1 MMNEL
6 MNYNCI
12 DFKKLL
18 ILKAKGLKISDQECY
33 VLMMIMTLNEVGI
46 KPITPSR
53 ISEFCYLPL
62 SKIDETL
69 LSLLDKNIIARN
81 KGLLDLKPLYHL
93 LLNEDKK
100 EEKKVDL
107 ISVFEDAFG
116 RTLSQIEIS
125 IIQQFMTKGCDDQM
139 ILDALNEAVKS
150 GALSFRYIEAILD
163 NWLKYGVKK
172 RYAPTQV
179 SQETVDQK
187 IKDYKWWEN
196 NE

>member
-1 MMNEL
+1 MDEL

-18 ILKAKGLKISDQECY
+18 ILKAKGLKIGDQECY
-33 VLMMIMTLNEVGI
+33 ILMIIMTLNEIGM

-53 ISEFCYLPL
+53 IHEFCSLSL
-62 SKIDETL
+62 SKIDESL

-81 KGLLDLKPLYHL
+81 KGLLDLKPLYSL
-93 LLNEDKK
+93 LVNENKK
-100 EEKKVDL
+100 EEKKIDL
-107 ISVFEDAFG
+107 ISIFEDAFG
-116 RTLSQIEIS
+116 RSLNQIELG

-150 GALSFRYIEAILD
+150 SALSFRYIEAILD

-172 RYAPTQV
+172 RYAPSQV
-179 SQETVDQK
+179 SQESVDQK